1 MAVVGPD
8 GTPTESGSQI
18 LLAIKAGLG
27 LPEEIAQT
35 TSLALFIVRSGLR
48 DMEKARLVK
57 RSGER
62 YELDERGIELL
73 S

>member
-18 LLAIKAGLG
+18 LLAIHAGIR
-27 LPEEIAQT
+27 LPEDIAQH
-35 TSLALFIVRSGLR
+35 TSLALFVVRSGLR

-57 RSGER
+57 RSADG